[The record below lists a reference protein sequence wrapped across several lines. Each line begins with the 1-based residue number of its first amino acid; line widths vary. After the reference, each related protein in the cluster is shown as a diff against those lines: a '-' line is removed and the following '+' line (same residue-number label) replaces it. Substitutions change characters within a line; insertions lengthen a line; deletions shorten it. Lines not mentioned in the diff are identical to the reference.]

1 MMVNGWVSGRVEW
14 LRKLAKPVTVATGMH
29 ADDVVMLVFT
39 EKLKNTNTGNEELAE
54 ILDA

>member
-1 MMVNGWVSGRVEW
+1 MT
-14 LRKLAKPVTVATGMH
+14 AKISEAGYFVATGMH

-39 EKLKNTNTGNEELAE
+39 EKLKNTNTGNEELTE